1 MHLTTKKN
9 QKWLQILMV
18 ILFVSGLLF
27 PARSI
32 VLAEDGNTDATS
44 TEVVS
49 DTAPVVQE
57 TVATP
62 QETSVDPT
70 DAVTATEM
78 LTSTDTITE
87 TPVET
92 ATDSITSADVPT
104 ETATAE
110 VSPTEDADVDST
122 VQQAVVAIANSDS
135 VLLDADGNPM
145 PMATQ
150 AAADALANGDPWF
163 DAGGGVS
170 VGYVASGACPAF
182 VTECHVVSNPIQ
194 SSIDDA
200 RSSDN
205 TIHIEAGIFNEQI
218 TINKSVSLVG
228 SGANSTT
235 IQAPGTLATD
245 PLGRQ
250 SIITISGADVI
261 ANISNLTVAG
271 PGPSPCGSINYG
283 IFVNSGATA
292 NIFDDVITNIRDNG
306 SVLSGCQNGVAIEIG
321 TSTNTASATINNDT
335 IDGYQKNGITVAGVG
350 STATITNNVVTGAGP
365 TANIAQNG
373 IQVSYGASAIVSG
386 NTISGDYYTPTSNE
400 STGILVYQAAPGVQ
414 ITNNILT
421 GSGNAVTEAS
431 IYVYGSNNAVIT
443 GNTIAN
449 SVANGLYL
457 DSSNNAT
464 ISGNS
469 ITNSNGDG
477 LDIDGVNGATITGN
491 TIGNNAEDGIWIGNA
506 SNISIANNIFTNN
519 GNGVSDPDAG
529 AIVLSSGSSPLSILI
544 NNNDVVG
551 NKNGVQ
557 NQSGTENWVDAT
569 NNWWGD
575 ITGPFEVV
583 TNPLAT
589 GDEVSN
595 YVLYDPFL
603 KGSIKATSSNNDTDG
618 DGVING
624 KDNCPTV
631 YNPDQKDSDA
641 DGIGDACDSANNPT
655 KVSNQLPIP
664 VTGANSVK
672 FSCSDQTIL
681 RLPNGDFV
689 LATTGLCNFDG
700 ILNYLDEKAVLTD
713 TQTEKVPDG
722 SYRSA
727 MNLDVLNGT
736 TQVKLL
742 PGDAR
747 LTYSFKLTN
756 DMLGKSFTVYFW
768 DEKALQGKGDWVALP
783 EYAEKDG
790 TPVVKPLYPDKV
802 DELRTIYSGV
812 KETDTH
818 FLEFTTNFTGL
829 FLLIEK

>member
-1 MHLTTKKN
+1 MYLNTKKN

-18 ILFVSGLLF
+18 ILFVGGLLF

-32 VLAEDGNTDATS
+32 VLAEDGNTVATP
-44 TEVVS
+44 TEAAS

-57 TVATP
+57 TIATP
-62 QETSVDPT
+62 QGTSIDPT
-70 DAVTATEM
+70 EAVTATEV
-78 LTSTDTITE
+78 LTNMGTATDT
-87 TPVET
+87 P
-92 ATDSITSADVPT
+92 ADSITSTDVPT
-104 ETATAE
+104 ETTTAE
-110 VSPTEDADVDST
+110 VSATENADADTT
-122 VQQAVVAIANSDS
+122 VQQAVAAIANSDS

-150 AAADALANGDPWF
+150 ATADALANGDPWF
-163 DAGGGVS
+163 DASGGVI

-200 RSSDN
+200 RSTDN

-228 SGANSTT
+228 SGTNSTT

-250 SIITISGADVI
+250 SIITVSGAGVV

-271 PGPSPCGSINYG
+271 PGPSACGSINYG

-306 SVLSGCQNGVAIEIG
+306 SVLSGCQNGVAIEVG
-321 TSTNTASATINNDT
+321 TGTNAASATINNNT
-335 IDGYQKNGITVAGVG
+335 IEGYQKNGITVAGSG

-414 ITNNILT
+414 ITNNNLT

-431 IYVYGSNNAVIT
+431 IYIYDSDNAIIT

-449 SVANGLYL
+449 SVAGGLYL

-464 ISGNS
+464 ISGNT
-469 ITNSNGDG
+469 ITNSSGEG
-477 LDIDGVNGATITGN
+477 IDVSGVNGATITGN
-491 TIGNNAEDGIWIGNA
+491 TIGSNADDGIWIGNA
-506 SNISIANNIFTNN
+506 SNISISNNIFTNN
-519 GNGVSDPDAG
+519 GNGVSDPAAG

-544 NNNDVVG
+544 NNNDIVG
-551 NKNGVQ
+551 NRNGVQ
-557 NQSGTENWVDAT
+557 NQSGTTNWVDAT

-575 ITGPFEVV
+575 VTGPFEVV

-603 KGSIKATSSNNDTDG
+603 KSSIKATSSNNDTDG
-618 DGVING
+618 DGVVNG

-641 DGIGDACDSANNPT
+641 DGIGDACDSMNNPA
-655 KVSNQLPIP
+655 KGSNQLPIA
-664 VTGANSVK
+664 VTGENSVK

-689 LATTGLCNFDG
+689 VATTGLCNFDG

-722 SYRSA
+722 SYGDA

-747 LTYSFKLTN
+747 LTYSFKLTD
-756 DMLGKSFTVYFW
+756 DMLGKSFSVYFW
-768 DEKALQGKGDWVALP
+768 DEQALQGKGDWVALP
-783 EYAEKDG
+783 DYAEKDG
-790 TPVVKPLYPDKV
+790 TPVVKTLYPNKA

-829 FLLIEK
+829 FLLVEK